1 MKSENEQNLHYKM
14 YKQGRKW
21 VFAGIAA
28 LSVGLGA
35 TGVAAHAD
43 TTTTTSKTGTET
55 SSATSDD
62 DANADSNVAVLS
74 ATTASD
80 SDAIASAAAE
90 SSAALES
97 AAAAISDVASA
108 TSETASE
115 ATITVSSAT
124 TDSSATEITAS
135 SAVDAATTTSSAVE
149 SSATAST
156 TPVSSASATS
166 EAASSATD
174 TTSEAAS
181 SATTT
186 SAAASSAK
194 TTPVVVTEDASVIA
208 AAKAAAQQV
217 YEETGEPQTLA
228 FAAAAVTAAQPTFST
243 TARLQ
248 AFIES
253 VEDGAI
259 AGWTEY
265 GVLPSITVAQAILE
279 SGWGQSG
286 LSTQAHNLFGIKGSY
301 NGNSVNYPTQEY
313 VNGSYI
319 SIYDQ
324 FRAYSNNSESVED
337 HGAFLAENSSYNNL
351 LGDKSYT
358 SVAYKLQSD
367 GYATAPTYA
376 SSLIKLVEM
385 YNLTQL
391 DTIAFAGASING
403 YTSSNSSSTNA
414 SANTSSTNTGAS
426 SNGSSDYYTV
436 KSGDTLSGIAVNH
449 NTTTSTLTSMNN
461 LSNPNLIYVG
471 QSLLVPSTSTSTS
484 NYSTGTTSTSTGSS
498 SSTTTSSNTS
508 AVTYTVQSG
517 DTLSAIASDNGTSVA
532 NLVSLNSISNA
543 NLIHVGDVLTV
554 KAASTTATTS
564 NTTTTATTS
573 SDSSYT
579 VQSGD
584 TLTAIAAKYGLSVA
598 TLASLNG
605 ITNTNFILVGQVLK
619 LGTVSANVTTAAS
632 TTTTTSSNNGG
643 SYSVQSGDTL
653 SAIAAA
659 NGTTVA
665 ALAALNGITNTNLIH
680 VGQSIKLSGNSTASS
695 SNSNSGNYTVS
706 SGDSLYAIAQANGLS
721 WSELASKNG
730 ISSPYII
737 HPGQSLVF

>member
-43 TTTTTSKTGTET
+43 TTTTPSKTGTET

-97 AAAAISDVASA
+97 AAAAISDVTSA

-115 ATITVSSAT
+115 TTITASSAT

-194 TTPVVVTEDASVIA
+194 ATPVVVTEDASVIA

-324 FRAYSNNSESVED
+324 FRAYSNNAESVED
-337 HGAFLAENSSYNNL
+337 HGAFLAENSRYNNL

-471 QSLLVPSTSTSTS
+471 QSLLVPSTSTST
-484 NYSTGTTSTSTGSS
+484 GSS

-554 KAASTTATTS
+554 KAASTT
-564 NTTTTATTS
+564 TTTATTS

-584 TLTAIAAKYGLSVA
+584 TLSAIAAKYGLSVA

-665 ALAALNGITNTNLIH
+665 ALAVLNGITNTNLIH

>member
-115 ATITVSSAT
+115 ATITASSAT

-156 TPVSSASATS
+156 TPVSSASA
-166 EAASSATD
+166 
-174 TTSEAAS
+174 TSEAAS

-337 HGAFLAENSSYNNL
+337 HGAFLAENSRYNNL

-584 TLTAIAAKYGLSVA
+584 TLSAIAAKYGLSVA

>member
-80 SDAIASAAAE
+80 SDAIASAAA
-90 SSAALES
+90 
-97 AAAAISDVASA
+97 AISDVASA

-115 ATITVSSAT
+115 ATITASSAT

-337 HGAFLAENSSYNNL
+337 HGAFLAENSRYNNL

-584 TLTAIAAKYGLSVA
+584 TLSAIAAKYGLSVA